1 MEQEQ
6 PNPPPR
12 KEFIGDN
19 PSERTAS
26 SLPTIHGMSSVESPS
41 PPQRPG
47 SLRLRLILLGG
58 LASIGAALALGTV
71 FANAGAALQSPLVL
85 GLLLLLFATAVAGM
99 VVATRLSQ
107 TPKGQKILYKVPIN
121 AKRRFERGLVLVSV
135 ILAAVLALPVVAFFL
150 GVPTGLPGTAWIHFA
165 CASLLAAMAP
175 YGFYRAREER
185 RIHRME
191 ARFPDFLRDIASS
204 HKGGL
209 TLAESVRVAARG
221 EYGPLTPEVRRMA
234 DQITWNLAF
243 TEALQMFADRVDTPL
258 VRRAVALILQADKSG
273 GATTDVLLAAARDA
287 REIKTLQNE
296 RRLSMSLYAAVI
308 YVTFFVFLGVAAVLY
323 SQFIPQ
329 LVASQNA
336 AAAQAAATGV
346 GGPGGVSGVGGA
358 TLRIEDFQLFYFMAA
373 IMQGIGD
380 GIVAGMMGQGRAV
393 LGLRHSCI
401 MVFIAYVTFVF
412 LL

>member
-1 MEQEQ
+1 MAPEPGDTEGDRGGS
-6 PNPPPR
+6 PATSPTVHGMATVEATGPPPR
-12 KEFIGDN
+12 
-19 PSERTAS
+19 PA
-26 SLPTIHGMSSVESPS
+26 
-41 PPQRPG
+41 
-47 SLRLRLILLGG
+47 SLRLRLFLLGA
-58 LASIGAALALGTV
+58 LASVGAALALGTV
-71 FANAGAALQSPLVL
+71 FANASEALQSPLVL
-85 GLLLLLFATAVAGM
+85 GLLLLLFATAVVGM
-99 VVATRLSQ
+99 VLATRLSQ
-107 TPKGQKILYKVPIN
+107 TPKRTQAALYKVPIN
-121 AKRRFERGLVLVSV
+121 AKRRFERGLITASA
-135 ILAAVLALPVVAFFL
+135 IAAGVLALPAIAIFA
-150 GVPTGLPGTAWIHFA
+150 GVPIGMPSRYWIHFA

-185 RIHRME
+185 RINRME

-221 EYGPLTPEVRRMA
+221 EYGPLTAEVRRMA

-296 RRLSMSLYAAVI
+296 RRLTMSLYAAVI

-323 SQFIPQ
+323 AQFIPQ

-336 AAAQAAATGV
+336 AAEQAVATGV
-346 GGPGGVSGVGGA
+346 SQGSIGGGG
-358 TLRIEDFQLFYFMAA
+358 TLRIEDFQLFYFMSA

-380 GIVAGMMGQGRAV
+380 GIVAGMMGQGKAV

-401 MVFIAYVTFVF
+401 MVVIAYVTFVV